1 MPVIRTTT
9 ISAIK
14 DVYKDSTKK
23 DKDKDKENGTDL
35 NGGDL
40 PKVKNGPN
48 PAEGIQFENKNLL
61 LYYKRQELC
70 RSTAGLPLWM
80 ITISRDSKN
89 LKKKP

>member
-1 MPVIRTTT
+1 M
-9 ISAIK
+9 
-14 DVYKDSTKK
+14 
-23 DKDKDKENGTDL
+23 
-35 NGGDL
+35 NGGEQI
-40 PKVKNGPN
+40 KTKNGPK

-80 ITISRDSKN
+80 IMISRDSKN